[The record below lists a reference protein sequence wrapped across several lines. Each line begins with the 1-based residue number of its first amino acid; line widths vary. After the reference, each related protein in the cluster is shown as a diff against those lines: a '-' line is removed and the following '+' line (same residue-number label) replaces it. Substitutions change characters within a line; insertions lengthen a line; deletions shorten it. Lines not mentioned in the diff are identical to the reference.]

1 MVLGWADAPSWEV
14 LLPRLRAAG
23 LMGAGGALAAMQAL
37 GFDARV
43 ASALDPSQ
51 GATLAWTAGGVV
63 FALPLRGATALEG
76 IAGLRLREEP
86 SLGAWIERAGDAG
99 SARVCLLRAV
109 PSPRMLCA
117 ADASTLRQVA
127 PWLSQRAGST
137 DDAVHAWVRD
147 GALGPLTSAATLALT
162 AWLRDEAARA
172 RAAHGPPTQGDPEV
186 LIDALRDAG
195 ARWGGDMASLRGV
208 SLTVRVVEDG
218 LRLEAEATRTSR
230 VARAASGEGLRLEVP
245 RRGLAWAWRGLP
257 EDLRTTSNDL
267 VDLVLRVMGTRTA
280 HGPRVRADIAR
291 WSAGVGAMASG
302 SVAWQPS
309 STSLALRVAMRDEAV
324 ARTTAQELQG
334 SPWWVPREG
343 AARADG
349 ATLRV
354 ERGTAERAEVAM
366 QGDAFAAAVLRLGEE
381 VREGCT
387 AQAWRR
393 GSRVG
398 ARVFLGA
405 AWVRLADDERDR

>member
-1 MVLGWADAPSWEV
+1 
-14 LLPRLRAAG
+14 
-23 LMGAGGALAAMQAL
+23 
-37 GFDARV
+37 
-43 ASALDPSQ
+43 
-51 GATLAWTAGGVV
+51 
-63 FALPLRGATALEG
+63 
-76 IAGLRLREEP
+76 
-86 SLGAWIERAGDAG
+86 
-99 SARVCLLRAV
+99 
-109 PSPRMLCA
+109 MLCA
-117 ADASTLRQVA
+117 ADESTLRRVA

-147 GALGPLTSAATLALT
+147 GALGPLTAAATLALT
-162 AWLRDEAARA
+162 AWLRDEAVRA

-195 ARWGGDMASLRGV
+195 ARWGGALASLRGV
-208 SLTVRVVEDG
+208 SLTARVVEDG
-218 LRLEAEATRTSR
+218 LRLEAEATRA
-230 VARAASGEGLRLEVP
+230 ARAPRAVSAEGLRLEVP

-257 EDLRTTSNDL
+257 QDLRATANDL
-267 VDLVLRVMGTRTA
+267 TDLALRVMGTRA
-280 HGPRVRADIAR
+280 VNGPRVRADVAR
-291 WSAGVGAMASG
+291 WSEGVGGVVSG

-309 STSLALRVAMRDEAV
+309 STALALRVAMRDEAT
-324 ARTTAQELQG
+324 ARTTAQALQG

-343 AARADG
+343 AARVDG

-393 GSRVG
+393 GARVG